1 VPSNNLGNYRARMD
15 ATNTV
20 ILMTSALLFAS
31 LLGSM
36 ASVRLGFPLLLVFL
50 AVGMLA
56 GEDGLIGVQFDDFQI
71 AFLIGNVALATILL
85 DGGLRTNIRS
95 FRVALRPAVSL
106 ATAGVVLTA
115 VAVGAAA
122 AWLLELDWRFALLLG
137 AIVGSTDAAAV
148 FGLLRQSD
156 ARLNERVEATLE
168 IESGSNDP
176 MAIFLVVLMVA
187 WLEADV
193 GPGAA
198 ALMTAFLQQLGLGV
212 LGGVAGGWLLAITL
226 QRIRLV
232 EGLYALLVASGG
244 LALFAAINQLGGSG
258 FLAIYLA
265 GLMIAN
271 RPTHATEHVMRVMDG
286 LAWLAQAGMFLVLGL
301 LVAPSA
307 VLRDI
312 PLALALAVF
321 LILVARPV
329 AVTVSLLPFR
339 FPAREVGFI
348 SWVGLRGAV
357 PIVLAMFPV
366 MAGLENSNLLFNVT
380 FAVVLV
386 SLIVQ
391 GTTIPLA
398 ARLFRVQVP
407 RLGEPLDRQ
416 ELALPIPALMELV
429 QLRVEPGARC
439 IGQSA
444 SEMVRQALPQN
455 ASCAAI
461 VRGDR
466 VLFPDESTRFETG
479 DVAVMILP
487 LHEYE
492 RLVPLFARLPM
503 HGPLSIRRFFGEFV
517 LDGDALADDVAAVY
531 GAELGSSERG
541 LTIAE
546 LVASRLNRALVVGDR
561 TSVGPITIT
570 VRELEAGRVS
580 KLGLKLTQAEEP
592 G

>member
-1 VPSNNLGNYRARMD
+1 MEVA
-15 ATNTV
+15 NTV
-20 ILMTSALLFAS
+20 ILLTAALLFAS

-36 ASVRLGFPLLLVFL
+36 ASMRLGFPLLLIFL
-50 AVGMLA
+50 GVGMLA
-56 GEDGLIGVQFDDFQI
+56 GEDGLGGIHFDDFQT
-71 AFLIGNVALATILL
+71 AFLVGNLALATILL

-95 FRVALRPAVSL
+95 FRVALRPAVAL
-106 ATAGVVLTA
+106 ATVGVIITA
-115 VAVGAAA
+115 ISVGAAA
-122 AWLLELDWRFALLLG
+122 AWLLELDWRFALLMG

-148 FGLLRQSD
+148 FGLLRQSK

-176 MAIFLVVLMVA
+176 MAIFLVVLMVG
-187 WLEADV
+187 WLEIDA

-198 ALMTAFLQQLGLGV
+198 ALALAFVQQLGLGV
-212 LGGVAGGWLLAITL
+212 VGGVSGGWLLALIL

-244 LALFAAINQLGGSG
+244 LLLFAAINQLGGSG

-271 RPTHATEHVMRVMDG
+271 RPTHATEHVLRVMDG
-286 LAWLAQAGMFLVLGL
+286 MAWLAQAGMFLVLGL
-301 LVAPSA
+301 LVVPSQM
-307 VLRDI
+307 LRDF

-321 LILVARPV
+321 LILVARPI
-329 AVTVSLLPFR
+329 AVWTSLLPFR
-339 FPAREVGFI
+339 FPARELGFI

-398 ARLFRVQVP
+398 ARMFRVQVP

-416 ELALPIPALMELV
+416 ELVLPIPAVMELV
-429 QLRVEPGARC
+429 QLLVEPGARC

-444 SEMVRQALPQN
+444 GDVVRQVLPDN
-455 ASCAAI
+455 GSCAAI
-461 VRGDR
+461 VREDR
-466 VLFPDESTRFETG
+466 VLFPDAATLFQPN
-479 DVAVMILP
+479 DIAIMIVP
-487 LHEYE
+487 IREYE
-492 RLVPLFARLPM
+492 RLVPVFARLPT
-503 HGPLSIRRFFGEFV
+503 HGPLSVRAFFGEFV
-517 LDGDALADDVAAVY
+517 LDGDARADDVAAIY
-531 GAELGSSERG
+531 GAG
-541 LTIAE
+541 LSPAEQGLSIAE
-546 LVASRLNRALVVGDR
+546 LVANRLNRPLVVGDR
-561 TSVGPITIT
+561 IDWGPVAVT
-570 VRELEAGRVS
+570 VREIDGRRVS
-580 KLGLKLTQAEEP
+580 KLGLKLTQ
-592 G
+592 GRSN